1 MKKVEERIED
11 GLRHSV
17 LMDFLGADHVE
28 KLKTRI
34 VDAIV
39 EQVVHDLS
47 HAYEYIIDPDDI
59 AEEIKNSTIK
69 SATTKIQPIIEQQVT
84 KKIMND
90 LGIENL

>member
-1 MKKVEERIED
+1 MTKVEERIEER
-11 GLRHSV
+11 LRHSV

-28 KLKTRI
+28 ELKTRI

-39 EQVVHDLS
+39 EQVVYDLS